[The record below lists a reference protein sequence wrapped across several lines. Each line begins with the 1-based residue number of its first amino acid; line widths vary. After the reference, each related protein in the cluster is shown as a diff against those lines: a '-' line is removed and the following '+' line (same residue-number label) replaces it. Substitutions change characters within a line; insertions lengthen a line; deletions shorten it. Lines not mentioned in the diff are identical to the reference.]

1 MGGQVTRPTAGK
13 WWSLANLSCALLDE
27 RERDVVRGDLAE
39 SGATGPQAL
48 REIAGL
54 VLRRHAAAWL
64 EWRPWLMVVG
74 VVLPI
79 GLLLSHASR
88 WWGAAAALNVATYWL
103 LWDFAYLGN
112 PGWRADLIEV
122 IAGAGVACVAL
133 IGWSWTSGFILGRLS
148 RQALVVTLALFAL
161 VVFGGTLGT
170 VSTAQLRSTTSS
182 PQYQLVFVVVPQV
195 LRTLLVFLPAVLGA
209 LRGARRTALP
219 FVPTVLFVALLA
231 VLTSMASRGLEG
243 SVVFGRGM
251 IPADPGPDG
260 YVISDDDPRPWW
272 PLSLVMLW
280 PAAYIVATSSW
291 QRWRLKRIVA

>member
-1 MGGQVTRPTAGK
+1 MTRPTTGIL
-13 WWSLANLSCALLDE
+13 WSLANLSSALLDE
-27 RERDVVRGDLAE
+27 RERDAVRGDLAE

-54 VLRRHAAAWL
+54 VLRRQAAAWL
-64 EWRPWLMVVG
+64 DWRPWLMVVSI
-74 VVLPI
+74 VLPI

-88 WWGAAAALNVATYWL
+88 WWGATAALNVANYWI

-112 PGWRADLIEV
+112 PGWRGDLIEV
-122 IAGAGVACVAL
+122 IAGTGVAWVAL
-133 IGWSWTSGFILGRLS
+133 IGWSWTSGFILGRFS
-148 RQALVVTLALFAL
+148 RQALFVTLAMFAL

-170 VSTAQLRSTTSS
+170 VSTVQLRSTTSS
-182 PQYQLVFVVVPQV
+182 LQYQLVFVVVPQL

-219 FVPTVLFVALLA
+219 MVSTVLFVALLA

-251 IPADPGPDG
+251 IPMDPGPDG

-280 PAAYIVATSSW
+280 PAAYIAAASSW